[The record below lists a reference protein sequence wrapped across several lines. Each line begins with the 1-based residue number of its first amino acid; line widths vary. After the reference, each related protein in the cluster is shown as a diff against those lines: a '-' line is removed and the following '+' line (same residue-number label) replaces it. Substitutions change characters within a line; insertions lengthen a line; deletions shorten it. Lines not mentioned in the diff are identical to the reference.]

1 MYSYYSCLWWN
12 FPIPSPVRD
21 KKQRAP
27 SNIRVVCDREVLQDT
42 EFATVCKHLGCVRS
56 WKIGGRSKKVGSGR
70 RKKFLSLFE
79 TQQNPHSCS
88 IHLYSEHGIDE
99 SDKLLFHNVVSRKT
113 CGNLL
118 ALVRRFNRFCV
129 LRNLFINT
137 ILWTLSLIV
146 SQLFQNI
153 CERSTTSRTV
163 FVLYMRIITE
173 KKRSNIFYIKLL
185 CPKIAQSTINTFVI
199 NNAVDTYFLACCT
212 ELLSELGTRT
222 KKHEILIKYSQN
234 TFKEWRYD
242 TIIIHV

>member
-79 TQQNPHSCS
+79 TQQNSHSCS
-88 IHLYSEHGIDE
+88 IHLYSEHDTDE

-118 ALVRRFNRFCV
+118 ALVRQFNRFYV

-146 SQLFQNI
+146 SQPFQNM
-153 CERSTTSRTV
+153 CARSPTLRTI
-163 FVLYMRIITE
+163 FILYMRIIAE
-173 KKRSNIFYIKLL
+173 RKRSNIFYIKLSR
-185 CPKIAQSTINTFVI
+185 PKFSQSIINTFVI
-199 NNAVDTYFLACCT
+199 NNAVDTYFLGYCT
-212 ELLSELGTRT
+212 ELLFERKTRT
-222 KKHEILIKYSQN
+222 KKHEILIKYIQN
-234 TFKEWRYD
+234 TFTE
-242 TIIIHV
+242 